1 MTYSR
6 KSFLQIAHF
15 DQLTKWCVIII
26 ISLPICAFVFCTMSR
41 RNARERKRVRVI
53 NDMLRILREKL
64 PEEWTSKKMNKLEIL
79 RKSTLYIRRLI
90 ELNREQSFRGDH
102 KYCAVLGSGS
112 ENRKPIEKT
121 TKSKLKVN
129 DITKSESSF
138 ITKINKNVK
147 SISSDDMTENTV
159 LDESNP
165 DIGED
170 DLLENSFEDSNTS
183 EESMHVDTFMRT

>member
-1 MTYSR
+1 
-6 KSFLQIAHF
+6 
-15 DQLTKWCVIII
+15 
-26 ISLPICAFVFCTMSR
+26 MSR

-112 ENRKPIEKT
+112 ENRKPIEET

>member
-1 MTYSR
+1 
-6 KSFLQIAHF
+6 
-15 DQLTKWCVIII
+15 
-26 ISLPICAFVFCTMSR
+26 MSR

-90 ELNREQSFRGDH
+90 ELNREQSFRGDN
-102 KYCAVLGSGS
+102 KYSAVLGSGL
-112 ENRKPIEKT
+112 ENRKPIEET

-129 DITKSESSF
+129 DITKSERRF

-147 SISSDDMTENTV
+147 SISSDAMTEDTV
-159 LDESNP
+159 TDT

-183 EESMHVDTFMRT
+183 EESMRVDTFMRT

>member
-15 DQLTKWCVIII
+15 DQLAEWCVIII
-26 ISLPICAFVFCTMSR
+26 ISLPICAFVFCIMSR

-112 ENRKPIEKT
+112 ENRKPIEET

-147 SISSDDMTENTV
+147 SISSDDMTKNTV

-183 EESMHVDTFMRT
+183 EESMRVDTFMRT

>member
-1 MTYSR
+1 
-6 KSFLQIAHF
+6 
-15 DQLTKWCVIII
+15 
-26 ISLPICAFVFCTMSR
+26 
-41 RNARERKRVRVI
+41 
-53 NDMLRILREKL
+53 MLRILREKL

-90 ELNREQSFRGDH
+90 ELNREQSFRGDN
-102 KYCAVLGSGS
+102 KYSAVLGSGL
-112 ENRKPIEKT
+112 ENRKPIEET

-129 DITKSESSF
+129 DITKSERRF

-147 SISSDDMTENTV
+147 SISSDAMTEDTV

-170 DLLENSFEDSNTS
+170 DLL
-183 EESMHVDTFMRT
+183 